1 MRDLKISSSDGLRKA
16 PAKAR
21 ANRRKSEKK
30 PFDVRN
36 FLHRTLRLLVIGCSL
51 VLLVIGVALLVQ
63 VMLASDLFR
72 IDDIRVVGAQR
83 LSEEN
88 IKALSDIQPGVSTF
102 ALDLALISRKIEEN
116 AWVHQA
122 RIERIFPRQLNI
134 VVKERRP
141 LAIINLG
148 YLYYLDENAE
158 VFKVLGA
165 DDGLDFPVISGF
177 DRETLLQDP
186 ALGQRQLAQIVAL
199 IEDLAQRQTFNLAQV
214 SEIHREAKGGLS
226 LFTLVGSVRI
236 KIGEDQFSAKLD
248 RLEKVYP
255 RLKSRLE
262 LLAYIDLNVD
272 RRVIVQIEGQPPG
285 AAS

>member
-1 MRDLKISSSDGLRKA
+1 MRDLKINSRDGLRKA
-16 PAKAR
+16 PKKNR
-21 ANRRKSEKK
+21 ANRKNCEKK
-30 PFDVRN
+30 TFDLRI
-36 FLHRTLRLLVIGCSL
+36 FLHRTLRLLVVGCSL
-51 VLLVIGVALLVQ
+51 VLLVIGVALLMQ

-72 IDDIRVVGAQR
+72 VDNIQVVGAER
-83 LSEEN
+83 LSKDTV
-88 IKALSDIQPGVSTF
+88 KALSDIQPGVSTF

-116 AWVHQA
+116 AWIRQA

-134 VVKERRP
+134 VVTERQP

-165 DDGLDFPVISGF
+165 KDGLDFPVISGF

-186 ALGQRQLAQIVAL
+186 ASGQSQLETIVAL
-199 IEDLAQRQTFNLAQV
+199 IENLNQRQIFNLAQV
-214 SEIHREAKGGLS
+214 SEIHRDEKGELT
-226 LFTLVGSVRI
+226 LFTLVGGVRI
-236 KIGEDQFSAKLD
+236 KLGGNQFSAKLD

>member
-1 MRDLKISSSDGLRKA
+1 MRDLKLSSSGLRKA
-16 PAKAR
+16 STKTR
-21 ANRRKSEKK
+21 ANRKKSEKK
-30 PFDVRN
+30 TFALRN
-36 FLHRTLRLLVIGCSL
+36 FLHRTLRLLVAGCSL
-51 VLLVIGVALLVQ
+51 VLLVIGIALLLQ
-63 VMLASDLFR
+63 VILASDLFR
-72 IDDIRVVGAQR
+72 VEDIKVVGAQR
-83 LSEEN
+83 LSRDTV
-88 IKALSDIQPGVSTF
+88 KALSDIQPGVSTF

-116 AWVHQA
+116 AWIHQA

-158 VFKVLGA
+158 VFKVLSA
-165 DDGLDFPVISGF
+165 EDSLDFPVISGF
-177 DRETLLQDP
+177 ERETLLQNP
-186 ALGQRQLAQIVAL
+186 ALGQAQLAQIVAL
-199 IEDLAQRQTFNLAQV
+199 IEDLAQRKIFDLTQV
-214 SEIHREAKGGLS
+214 SEIHREANGGLS

-236 KIGEDQFSAKLD
+236 KLGEDQFVAKLD

-255 RLKSRLE
+255 RVKSRLE